1 MTLSKIKSSFLSLE
15 LFFSIFLHLCPA
27 NTTGKYQASLVLIL
41 FYFLYNFK
49 YIKVYFHRPQ
59 EMGRS
64 HRTISLPTKKMLH
77 ILVFVLEGKTE
88 IYISNAVQDSY
99 IRPKSSLQWRF

>member
-1 MTLSKIKSSFLSLE
+1 MRLFKIKNSLIPGV
-15 LFFSIFLHLCPA
+15 IFPPNIFISLCSRYHR
-27 NTTGKYQASLVLIL
+27 KASLVLTL

-64 HRTISLPTKKMLH
+64 HRAISLPTKKKCC
-77 ILVFVLEGKTE
+77 IF
-88 IYISNAVQDSY
+88 
-99 IRPKSSLQWRF
+99 W